1 MHPVSVRCVDQLV
14 IIHKT
19 VGEFKNVRRS
29 VDSSKEHGTKIRP
42 DKQQRPSFTLQHKS
56 SICTSSPTLVDKDD
70 KISEYLPL
78 SELSQKERKPALLS
92 QGTLEG
98 PVFLLSAGNH

>member
-19 VGEFKNVRRS
+19 VGGFKNVRRS
-29 VDSSKEHGTKIRP
+29 VDSSKEHGTKIGP
-42 DKQQRPSFTLQHKS
+42 DKEQRPSFTLKHKS
-56 SICTSSPTLVDKDD
+56 SICTSSPTLVNKDD
-70 KISEYLPL
+70 KISECLPL
-78 SELSQKERKPALLS
+78 SELSLKEKKPALLS

-98 PVFLLSAGNH
+98 PVFRLSAENH